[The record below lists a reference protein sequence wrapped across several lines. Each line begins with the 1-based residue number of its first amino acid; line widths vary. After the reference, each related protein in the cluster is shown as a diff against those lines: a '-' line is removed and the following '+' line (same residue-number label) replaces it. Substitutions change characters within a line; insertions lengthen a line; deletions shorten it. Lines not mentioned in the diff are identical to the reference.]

1 MITLERQNQ
10 IIELLKEKSPSSV
23 RELSKKLFVSQA
35 TIRRDL
41 SNMEEQLLIKR
52 THGGAFLSVIEQE
65 ETGFSFRMNE
75 KLKEKEKIASL
86 ALPVIKNYKNIFM
99 DASSTTAILAKNAD
113 LNYSTI
119 VTTGIET
126 ALSLSKKENNNVL
139 LIGGCVTYGTN
150 SVSGA
155 ITLKQI
161 EGFNFDVSV
170 LSCAGIDKDF
180 FATDK
185 TIEQSAIKQKVLRNS
200 AQKILLIDSSKF
212 TTTNLSRICSLN
224 EFNYI
229 VTDKIPDE
237 SIVEFLKQH
246 SVTLLY

>member
-119 VTTGIET
+119 VTTGMET

-150 SVSGA
+150 SVSGP

>member
-119 VTTGIET
+119 VTTGMET

-155 ITLKQI
+155 ITIKQLDN
-161 EGFNFDVSV
+161 FNFDVAI

-180 FATDK
+180 YATDK
-185 TIEQSAIKQKVLRNS
+185 TIEQSAIKQKVLENS
-200 AQKILLIDSSKF
+200 SLKILLIDSSKF
-212 TTTNLSRICSLN
+212 STTNLSRICSLSY
-224 EFNYI
+224 FDYI
-229 VTDKIPDE
+229 ITDKKPN
-237 SIVEFLKQH
+237 Q
-246 SVTLLY
+246 SVLDFALQNNIKILY